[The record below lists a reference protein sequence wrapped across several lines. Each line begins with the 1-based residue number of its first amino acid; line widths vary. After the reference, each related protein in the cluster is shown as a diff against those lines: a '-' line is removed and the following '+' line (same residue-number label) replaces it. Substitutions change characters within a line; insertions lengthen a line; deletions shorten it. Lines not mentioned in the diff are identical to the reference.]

1 MFCLNEMR
9 EYFCVIHS
17 VPRSKIA
24 NHQEKSVITGKSIGT
39 SVCVA
44 LIFSVLASTF
54 AAGETLKPEDVI
66 ARHLD
71 SLGTAEARAASKSR
85 VVEGQAHFKTLVGG
99 VGVLDGQAVIVSED
113 RKMQYMLKFAN
124 TQYGGERFI
133 FNGDKA
139 QIAANTAGQTRS
151 SFGSFVYNYDAAL
164 RDGLLGGALNS
175 SWALLNVQDRK
186 AKITYEGLRNIDG
199 MSLHDLHY
207 RPKKSGDLDIH
218 LYFDSETFRHV
229 LTVYTLTIKPQL
241 AHHDPGINDVASP
254 QKATIDSPAREST
267 DSSEI
272 MNARQQ
278 ETRYRLEERF
288 GNFNKFDG
296 LMLPSHYDVHFTQ
309 EMGDG
314 HTNEF
319 EWDVTTTAI
328 HNNVTLDPRNFQ
340 VK

>member
-1 MFCLNEMR
+1 M
-9 EYFCVIHS
+9 
-17 VPRSKIA
+17 IA
-24 NHQEKSVITGKSIGT
+24 PHQEKSVINPKST
-39 SVCVA
+39 FVAVCAA
-44 LIFSVLASTF
+44 LMLCLLACTF
-54 AAGETLKPEDVI
+54 AAAETLKPEDVI

-71 SLGTAEARAASKSR
+71 SIGTADARAAAKSR

-113 RKMQYMLKFAN
+113 RKMQYMMKFTN

-139 QIAANTAGQTRS
+139 QIAANTAGQMRS
-151 SFGSFVYNYDAAL
+151 SFGSFVYNYDAVL
-164 RDGLLGGALNS
+164 RDGLLGGVLNS
-175 SWALLNVQDRK
+175 SWALLNVPDRK
-186 AKITYEGLRNIDG
+186 AKITYEGLKNING
-199 MSLHDLHY
+199 VSLHDLHY

-241 AHHDPGINDVASP
+241 AHHDSGINDVASP
-254 QKATIDSPAREST
+254 QKASQDAPAREST

-278 ETRYRLEERF
+278 QTRYRLEERF
-288 GNFNKFDG
+288 SNFNKADN
-296 LMLPSHYDVHFTQ
+296 LTLPSHYDVHFTQ

-314 HTNEF
+314 HTSEF
-319 EWDVTTTAI
+319 EWDVATTAI